1 MQTRIFPSSLL
12 LLSLAAC
19 TQSAVQST
27 QPAPNASEPDLSQ
40 SEESVESNDLLT
52 SSSQSSYGDPADALK
67 EQASNISPAVTSE
80 EIESVTSQVRTE
92 IDFEGVDVS
101 GELVKPQGHL
111 LLERRSSGGISTIG
125 GLILDEFD
133 EPEPVMGG
141 ADLGAQ
147 AKRKE
152 GKVKA
157 RKGLGRRGR
166 GTGTSGYGTGGG
178 SFGAVGAA
186 PRPPAPPRNTEQYT
200 NYGVNDMTAAATDR
214 FSTFSI
220 DVDTAS
226 YTIARRKLNEG
237 ALPPAASVRVEEFV
251 NYFPYS
257 YDAPTTDAPF
267 AVNMEA
273 APHPFN
279 DGHHLFRVGIKAQDL
294 DLSNRK
300 PVHLTFLVDVS
311 GSMNRPDKL
320 GLAKRSLRLLTDQ
333 LRPGDTV
340 ALATYAGNV
349 RAVLDP
355 TDIRHKSQIH
365 TAIEDLSAG
374 GSTAM
379 NSGIQLAYRMAQ
391 SSAKPGHENRVVVLS
406 DGDANVG
413 PASHQAILESIK
425 GYAKKGITLST
436 IGLGM
441 GNYKDT
447 MMEQLAN
454 KGDGNYYY
462 IDSFSEAKKVFG
474 TNLAGTLQVIA
485 KDVKIQVEFNP
496 TAVATYRL
504 IGYENRDI
512 ADKDFRNDK
521 VDAGEIGTGHTVTA
535 LYDIVLAAGADE
547 EIATV
552 RIRNKKPGPDSPAVE
567 WMTSFDSD
575 ELASRF
581 SKASPDFRIAIAA
594 GTFAELLRGSPYA
607 AEVTWQ
613 ELAALASEAQRPGVS
628 EDDELLSLIQ
638 KAASLSGARGPTAER

>member
-1 MQTRIFPSSLL
+1 M
-12 LLSLAAC
+12 
-19 TQSAVQST
+19 
-27 QPAPNASEPDLSQ
+27 N
-40 SEESVESNDLLT
+40 
-52 SSSQSSYGDPADALK
+52 
-67 EQASNISPAVTSE
+67 
-80 EIESVTSQVRTE
+80 
-92 IDFEGVDVS
+92 
-101 GELVKPQGHL
+101 
-111 LLERRSSGGISTIG
+111 GG
-125 GLILDEFD
+125 
-133 EPEPVMGG
+133 MG
-141 ADLGAQ
+141 Q
-147 AKRKE
+147 MTT
-152 GKVKA
+152 
-157 RKGLGRRGR
+157 RGR
-166 GTGTSGYGTGGG
+166 GSGSSGYGSGAGH
-178 SFGAVGAA
+178 FGVATQAA
-186 PRPPAPPRNTEQYT
+186 PTPPPNSEQYT
-200 NYGVNDMTAAATDR
+200 NYGVNDMTDSIKDR

-237 ALPPAASVRVEEFV
+237 ALPPTASVRVEEFV
-251 NYFPYS
+251 NYFPYT
-257 YDAPTTDAPF
+257 YEAPTSEAPF
-267 AVNMEA
+267 AVHMEA
-273 APHPFN
+273 APDPFN
-279 DGHHLFRVGIKAQDL
+279 DGHHLFRVGIKAQDM

-365 TAIEDLSAG
+365 TAIEDLTAS

-379 NSGIQLAYRMAQ
+379 SSGIQLAYSMAQ
-391 SSAKPGHENRVVVLS
+391 ASAKAGHENRVIVLS

-413 PASHQAILESIK
+413 PASHQTILESIK
-425 GYAKKGITLST
+425 GYAQNGITLST

-474 TNLAGTLQVIA
+474 TDLAGTLQVVA

-496 TAVATYRL
+496 EAVATYRL

-512 ADKDFRNDK
+512 ADRDFRNDK

-535 LYDIVLAAGADE
+535 LYDLVLTDNSEDE
-547 EIATV
+547 LATV

-567 WMTSFDSD
+567 WMTAYETD
-575 ELASRF
+575 EVASRF
-581 SKASPDFRIAIAA
+581 SKASPDFQIAVAA
-594 GTFAELLRGSPYA
+594 ASFAEVLRGSPYA
-607 AEVTWQ
+607 AEISWQ
-613 ELAALASEAQRPGVS
+613 QLAGLASEAQRPGVS

-638 KAASLSGARGPTAER
+638 KAASLSSHRGSTAGR